1 MSAESEFTR
10 DKDGFLK
17 CQDCPRRFLTETGFE
32 NHSTNQHEKEIK
44 PDQNQQYG
52 PSFPKNT
59 QSKEECSP
67 DNLLFRSQVDLK
79 LHRSVEHQITANHCN
94 ECKKLFRYEIDLK
107 KHQQKCHQ
115 LSPLR
120 KCKECNGISMQ
131 RMQEIFWAKVRPC

>member
-94 ECKKLFRYEIDLK
+94 ECKKLFRYTCFVLDIRLENEPRVET
-107 KHQQKCHQ
+107 
-115 LSPLR
+115 PLR
-120 KCKECNGISMQ
+120 QNLIH
-131 RMQEIFWAKVRPC
+131 R

>member
-32 NHSTNQHEKEIK
+32 NHSSNQHEKEIK

-59 QSKEECSP
+59 QSEEECSP

-79 LHRSVEHQITANHCN
+79 LNRSVEHQITAHHCN
-94 ECKKLFRYEIDLK
+94 ECKKLFSVEIDLK
-107 KHQQKCHQ
+107 KHHYIYINVKIARNLLGKSRTL
-115 LSPLR
+115 LS
-120 KCKECNGISMQ
+120 I
-131 RMQEIFWAKVRPC
+131 

>member
-79 LHRSVEHQITANHCN
+79 LHITKIKQIQMMDQHRLTKTETQILKYKLYMSH
-94 ECKKLFRYEIDLK
+94 KKKTINLFRT
-107 KHQQKCHQ
+107 
-115 LSPLR
+115 
-120 KCKECNGISMQ
+120 
-131 RMQEIFWAKVRPC
+131 